1 MERLKRTYNILV
13 QFGVDPL
20 KAFNSIRGLPY
31 FVRDFLS
38 YQELAKSDKRALP
51 VSAYYPVMHE
61 RFAANGNIDTHY
73 LFQDLWAARLIY
85 KAKPERHVDIGSSIM
100 GFVSHL
106 LTFREVELVDVRP
119 LELGI
124 SGLSCTVTDATT
136 MAAYQDNS
144 LESISTLHAG
154 EHFGLGR
161 YGDPVD
167 PVAHIKFMKS
177 LTRVL
182 KPGGKLYY
190 AVPCGIERLV
200 FNAHRVLSYTTI
212 IETFG
217 GLELRSFSCVTDNNV
232 YCENCGF
239 DMIEKQNY
247 GCGMFEFS
255 KPLAYQERP
264 PALP

>member
-1 MERLKRTYNILV
+1 MERLKQIYNILV
-13 QFGVDPL
+13 QLGIDPL
-20 KAFNSIRGLPY
+20 KAFNSLRGLRY
-31 FVRDFLS
+31 FVRDFLT
-38 YQELAKSDKRALP
+38 YQKLAKLDKRALP
-51 VSAYYPVMHE
+51 VSTYYPVMHE
-61 RFAANGNIDTHY
+61 RFASNGNIDVHY

-85 KAKPERHVDIGSSIM
+85 RAKPERHVDIGSSVM

-119 LELGI
+119 FEFGI
-124 SGLSCTVTDATT
+124 SGLTSTVTDATT

-144 LESISTLHAG
+144 L
-154 EHFGLGR
+154 
-161 YGDPVD
+161 D

-190 AVPCGIERLV
+190 AVPCGVERLV
-200 FNAHRVLSYTTI
+200 FNAHRVLSHTTI
-212 IETFG
+212 IENFD
-217 GLELRSFSCVTDNNV
+217 GLELRSFSCVTDDNI

-255 KPLAYQERP
+255 KPRIASQRGIATP
-264 PALP
+264 